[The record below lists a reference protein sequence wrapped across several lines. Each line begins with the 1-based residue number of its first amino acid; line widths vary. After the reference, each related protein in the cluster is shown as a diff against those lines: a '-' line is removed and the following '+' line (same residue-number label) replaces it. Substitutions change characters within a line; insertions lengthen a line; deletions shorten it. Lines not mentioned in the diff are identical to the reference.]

1 MRGHI
6 RKRSRASWAIVIDLG
21 RDPGGKRRQK
31 WHTVHGTKQDAER
44 ELANLLNSIHKGDY
58 VEPSKMTVSDYLS
71 NWLAEYAKLNV
82 SPKTYERYMDIIS
95 KNILPALGE
104 YHLSKLR
111 PLHIQS
117 FYTDALTQGRKD
129 GRGGLSAQTVLH
141 FHRVLRKALQQAVK
155 WQLLARNPT
164 EAVEAPRPQR
174 KEMHAVDETG
184 TARLLH
190 AVEGMRLYMPV
201 LLAVMTG
208 MRRGEILALR
218 WQDTDLEKGKIAVRR
233 SLEQTRDGLRFKQ
246 PKTGKG
252 MRSIALPGIAV
263 QTLRRHKIAQA
274 QERLRLGPAY
284 EDNDLVCPRLD
295 GGPWAPDSLST
306 AFAGLIRRSDLPR
319 VRFHDLR
326 HSHATQ
332 LLRHGIHPKVVSER
346 LGHSKVG
353 ITLDTYSHVLPG
365 MQEEAASKVDA
376 ALRVAME
383 KYKDN

>member
-1 MRGHI
+1 MKGHI
-6 RKRSRASWAIVIDLG
+6 RKRGKRSWAVIIDLG
-21 RDPGGKRRQK
+21 RDANGKRHQK
-31 WHTVHGTKQDAER
+31 WHTVHGAKRDAQR
-44 ELANLLNSIHKGDY
+44 ELADLLSSLNKGDY
-58 VEPSKMTVSDYLS
+58 VEPSRMKVSEYLDR
-71 NWLAEYAKLNV
+71 WLSEYAKLNV
-82 SPKTYERYMDIIS
+82 SPKTYERYTDIIS
-95 KNILPALGE
+95 RNIKPALGE

-164 EAVEAPRPQR
+164 EAVEPPRPQR
-174 KEMHAVDETG
+174 KEMQVVDEAG

-218 WQDTDLEKGKIAVRR
+218 WQDTDLEKGQVAVRR

-252 MRSIALPGIAV
+252 MRSVALPGIAIQV
-263 QTLRRHKIAQA
+263 LRRHKTEQA
-274 QERLRLGPAY
+274 QERLKLGPAY
-284 EDNDLVCPRLD
+284 EDNDLVCPCPD
-295 GGPWAPDSLST
+295 GKPWPPDSLST

-319 VRFHDLR
+319 IRFHDLR

-365 MQEEAASKVDA
+365 MQEEAASKVDT
-376 ALRVAME
+376 ALRLAIE
-383 KYKDN
+383 RNKER

>member
-1 MRGHI
+1 MKGHI
-6 RKRSRASWAIVIDLG
+6 RKRGKRSWAVVIDLG
-21 RDPGGKRRQK
+21 RDANGKRRQK
-31 WHTVHGTKQDAER
+31 WHTVHGAKRDAQR
-44 ELANLLNSIHKGDY
+44 ELADLLSSLNKGDY
-58 VEPSKMTVSDYLS
+58 VEPSRMKVSEYLDR
-71 NWLAEYAKLNV
+71 WLSEYAKLNV
-82 SPKTYERYMDIIS
+82 SPKTYERYTDIIS
-95 KNILPALGE
+95 RNIKPALGE

-164 EAVEAPRPQR
+164 EAVEPPRPQR
-174 KEMHAVDETG
+174 KEMQVVDEAG
-184 TARLLH
+184 TARLLQ
-190 AVEGMRLYMPV
+190 AVEGARLYMPV

-218 WQDTDLEKGKIAVRR
+218 WQDTDLEKGQVAVRR

-252 MRSIALPGIAV
+252 MRSVALPGIAIQV
-263 QTLRRHKIAQA
+263 LRRHKTEQA
-274 QERLRLGPAY
+274 QERLKLGPAY
-284 EDNDLVCPRLD
+284 EDNDLVSPRPD
-295 GGPWAPDSLST
+295 GSPWPPDSLST
-306 AFAGLIRRSDLPR
+306 AFASLIRRSDLPR
-319 VRFHDLR
+319 IRFHDLR

-365 MQEEAASKVDA
+365 MQEEAAGKVDA
-376 ALRVAME
+376 ALRLAIE
-383 KYKDN
+383 RNKES

>member
-1 MRGHI
+1 MKGHI
-6 RKRSRASWAIVIDLG
+6 RKRGKRSWAVVIDLG
-21 RDPGGKRRQK
+21 CDANGKRRQK
-31 WHTVHGTKQDAER
+31 WHTVHGAKRDAQR
-44 ELANLLNSIHKGDY
+44 ELADLLSSLNKGDY
-58 VEPSKMTVSDYLS
+58 VEPSRMKVSEYLDR
-71 NWLAEYAKLNV
+71 WLSEYAKLNV
-82 SPKTYERYMDIIS
+82 SPKTYERYTDIIS
-95 KNILPALGE
+95 RNIKPALGE

-164 EAVEAPRPQR
+164 EAVEPPRPQR
-174 KEMHAVDETG
+174 KEMRVVDEAG
-184 TARLLH
+184 TARLLQ
-190 AVEGMRLYMPV
+190 AVEGARLYMPV

-218 WQDTDLEKGKIAVRR
+218 WQDTDLEKGQVAVRR
-233 SLEQTRDGLRFKQ
+233 SLEQTRDGLRFKA

-252 MRSIALPGIAV
+252 MRSVALPGIAIQV
-263 QTLRRHKIAQA
+263 LRRHKTEQA

-284 EDNDLVCPRLD
+284 EDNDFVCPRPD
-295 GGPWAPDSLST
+295 GSPWPPDSLST

-319 VRFHDLR
+319 IRFHDLR

-376 ALRVAME
+376 AMRLAIE
-383 KYKDN
+383 GYTEG

>member
-1 MRGHI
+1 MKGHI
-6 RKRSRASWAIVIDLG
+6 RKRGTRSWAVVIDLG
-21 RDPGGKRRQK
+21 RDANGKRRQK
-31 WHTVHGTKQDAER
+31 WHTVHGAKRDAQR
-44 ELANLLNSIHKGDY
+44 ELADLLSSLNKGDY
-58 VEPSKMTVSDYLS
+58 VEPSRMKVSEYLDR
-71 NWLAEYAKLNV
+71 WLSEYAKLNV
-82 SPKTYERYMDIIS
+82 SPKTYERYTDIIS
-95 KNILPALGE
+95 RNIKPALGE

-164 EAVEAPRPQR
+164 EAVEPPRPQR
-174 KEMHAVDETG
+174 KEMQVVDEAG

-218 WQDTDLEKGKIAVRR
+218 WQDTDLEKGQVAVRR

-252 MRSIALPGIAV
+252 MRSVALPGIAIQV
-263 QTLRRHKIAQA
+263 LRRHKTEQA

-284 EDNDLVCPRLD
+284 EDNDLVCPRPN
-295 GGPWAPDSLST
+295 GSPWPPDSLST
-306 AFAGLIRRSDLPR
+306 AFAGHIRRSDLPR

-376 ALRVAME
+376 ALRVAIE
-383 KYKDN
+383 RHKER